1 MRCKCW
7 TIGKYS
13 RAFHSFQV
21 SRVSRSATGC
31 VISRRLLPTTC
42 CRHFPRI
49 ITPFLPYFEYVRLR
63 IVARGHFFLEV
74 FFFHIIT
81 LDGLSKR
88 EATRSLWVRFLP
100 HCTFVVDVGGT
111 SDSFDLVFVICS
123 QYEPWIDK
131 IRRIHWLSALKT
143 AISCKDSH

>member
-88 EATRSLWVRFLP
+88 EATRSLSTVFTSLHLCGRRRWHIRLIWSRLCYLQSVRTVDWQNSPDTLVKCTKNCDFL
-100 HCTFVVDVGGT
+100 
-111 SDSFDLVFVICS
+111 
-123 QYEPWIDK
+123 
-131 IRRIHWLSALKT
+131 
-143 AISCKDSH
+143 